1 MKVGIPIVG
10 VIIGMLLVAAG
21 ATALPTKLC
30 KLKLA
35 ACAKAE
41 TWTLSGAAEDFE
53 VAVKE
58 KVGVKLEMGTF
69 LTVSC
74 NGGKLGFALSEGAG
88 PLTGEVSKWN
98 FAGCTPGCVI
108 ATPKSE
114 ATGYTA
120 SMEATGGG
128 NGTIVIANTPVL
140 EAKCTGGPTCVY
152 KATSISL
159 PFQGGTFET
168 ASVLPNVKLSKDFFK
183 SNFACPESATYSG
196 SYFVVAPGTPVYAT
210 N

>member
-1 MKVGIPIVG
+1 MARRPSLMKVGIPLAG
-10 VIIGMLLVAAG
+10 VILGMLLLAPG
-21 ATALPTKLC
+21 ASALPTKLC
-30 KLKLA
+30 RSNLST
-35 ACAKAE
+35 CSKAE
-41 TWTLSGAAEDFE
+41 TYFLSGEAEDFE

-114 ATGYTA
+114 A
-120 SMEATGGG
+120 
-128 NGTIVIANTPVL
+128 
-140 EAKCTGGPTCVY
+140 
-152 KATSISL
+152 
-159 PFQGGTFET
+159 
-168 ASVLPNVKLSKDFFK
+168 
-183 SNFACPESATYSG
+183 
-196 SYFVVAPGTPVYAT
+196 
-210 N
+210 